1 MIFDHLN
8 AHNRIKCY
16 LFHNDYKTSTYNLV
30 VGTDV
35 CVPVVFVWEKTRVPG
50 RNPPARLGDH
60 MTISN
65 AHTCVFLCK
74 DPNTTVQTVNTFLLD
89 GLGNHNHFW

>member
-1 MIFDHLN
+1 M
-8 AHNRIKCY
+8 
-16 LFHNDYKTSTYNLV
+16 LFILQRLQNKYIQLILIML

-50 RNPPARLGDH
+50 GNPPARLSDH

-74 DPNTTVQTVNTFLLD
+74 DQNTTVQTVNTFLLD
-89 GLGNHNHFW
+89 GLGNYNHFW